1 MGEWVRR
8 LLKISKLIS
17 RQWICRLYG
26 SINPITA
33 EVNPCKK
40 KIYVFTIVPHYTVVI
55 YAHKRSYSLSQNCW
69 DTFVSPCPLNVGVQ
83 GLVTE
88 PR

>member
-1 MGEWVRR
+1 MQTADCRLRVKRR
-8 LLKISKLIS
+8 LGAKCRMRNVDVLN
-17 RQWICRLYG
+17 ICALY
-26 SINPITA
+26 SPN
-33 EVNPCKK
+33 
-40 KIYVFTIVPHYTVVI
+40 
-55 YAHKRSYSLSQNCW
+55 SYSLSQNCW

>member
-1 MGEWVRR
+1 MLEI
-8 LLKISKLIS
+8 KKA
-17 RQWICRLYG
+17 RQSVTR
-26 SINPITA
+26 A
-33 EVNPCKK
+33 EKQQSQRQLQNQNMQTLFLHRQQQSQAMMAFIASLTKK
-40 KIYVFTIVPHYTVVI
+40 T
-55 YAHKRSYSLSQNCW
+55 SLSQNCC

>member
-1 MGEWVRR
+1 MQSAQKVVSDSPWLVDFGIG
-8 LLKISKLIS
+8 L
-17 RQWICRLYG
+17 
-26 SINPITA
+26 
-33 EVNPCKK
+33 VN
-40 KIYVFTIVPHYTVVI
+40 TVQVN
-55 YAHKRSYSLSQNCW
+55 YSLSQNCW